1 METLG
6 RRIAKEHPQQ
16 AEFQKA
22 CYPYLSEYVRTHP
35 ETLLTDTEVRMLL
48 GIDDA
53 SATGG
58 EGERKKEGASESG
71 DSLFNTRPVRS
82 NKLFDTSYDWDEQ
95 LDYVRGFGPIGSCTL
110 LTEESVQA
118 EQQDRSVVFQALDK
132 PSYGTLKVLPEV
144 EKSGEKVKKGA
155 ILPPVIAAPLEESID
170 FTYIQPVAVEEVEMV
185 RTSGLD
191 VSALLNDVMKTVV
204 YEDRTIDPDGY
215 QIRNR
220 VVGVIDNTIENYNAV
235 KTHAALLKSGSR
247 AELMANGV
255 LSAAT
260 VNLHPLNQKMAF
272 SFTPSTIEVSPSV
285 EVKEEEG
292 KVKEEVKED
301 TKEEV
306 KEEINQDTNPIK
318 EEPVEDSKDKADVP
332 TPTLNTPG
340 PVLSS
345 KMIAYSRSRNKA
357 YQESCKRKTI
367 TVDDLMQI
375 LFKPSRLNPPIALLP
390 SPPPRPMCP
399 SFTPYTESPT
409 YRHGLQL
416 REYQVVSLNWMIQK
430 WRGGEGM
437 ILGDEMGLGKTV
449 QVISLLHHFVT
460 VEHQDGPYLVIAP
473 LSTLKNWWREFG
485 RWTNLRVC
493 FYHSEGKGKDE
504 RQLIRRYNWF
514 FKGLPARNL
523 FKFNV
528 LLTTYEVIMKDWNS
542 LGEIQWTGV
551 VMDEAHRM
559 RNNNCKFIQFITN
572 IHTQHK
578 LLLTGTPLQNNTGE
592 LWPLL
597 NFIDVSEAGTL
608 ERFKREFGDLR
619 SSEQVGRLRELL
631 GKCMLRRVK
640 EEEEKSI
647 PRKQETIVEVEL
659 TITQKQY
666 YKAMYDRNRSF
677 LYKGCK
683 RADIPSLMHV
693 ETQLRKVCNHPFLVK
708 VRVWDEIEP

>member
-1 METLG
+1 
-6 RRIAKEHPQQ
+6 
-16 AEFQKA
+16 
-22 CYPYLSEYVRTHP
+22 
-35 ETLLTDTEVRMLL
+35 
-48 GIDDA
+48 
-53 SATGG
+53 
-58 EGERKKEGASESG
+58 
-71 DSLFNTRPVRS
+71 
-82 NKLFDTSYDWDEQ
+82 
-95 LDYVRGFGPIGSCTL
+95 
-110 LTEESVQA
+110 
-118 EQQDRSVVFQALDK
+118 
-132 PSYGTLKVLPEV
+132 
-144 EKSGEKVKKGA
+144 
-155 ILPPVIAAPLEESID
+155 
-170 FTYIQPVAVEEVEMV
+170 
-185 RTSGLD
+185 
-191 VSALLNDVMKTVV
+191 
-204 YEDRTIDPDGY
+204 
-215 QIRNR
+215 
-220 VVGVIDNTIENYNAV
+220 
-235 KTHAALLKSGSR
+235 
-247 AELMANGV
+247 
-255 LSAAT
+255 
-260 VNLHPLNQKMAF
+260 
-272 SFTPSTIEVSPSV
+272 
-285 EVKEEEG
+285 
-292 KVKEEVKED
+292 
-301 TKEEV
+301 
-306 KEEINQDTNPIK
+306 
-318 EEPVEDSKDKADVP
+318 
-332 TPTLNTPG
+332 
-340 PVLSS
+340 
-345 KMIAYSRSRNKA
+345 
-357 YQESCKRKTI
+357 
-367 TVDDLMQI
+367 
-375 LFKPSRLNPPIALLP
+375 
-390 SPPPRPMCP
+390 
-399 SFTPYTESPT
+399 
-409 YRHGLQL
+409 
-416 REYQVVSLNWMIQK
+416 
-430 WRGGEGM
+430 M

-514 FKGLPARNL
+514 FKGLPAKNL

-528 LLTTYEVIMKDWNS
+528 LLTTYEVIMKDWS
-542 LGEIQWTGV
+542 ALGEIQWTGV

-619 SSEQVGRLRELL
+619 SSEQVERLRELL

-640 EEEEKSI
+640 EEVEKSI

-708 VRVWDEIEP
+708 VRIRSGVER